1 MKTVYLCLG
10 VLRVEIEQ
18 PNYPALGDAM
28 HKWASDL
35 FPICRSLTGAGVRE
49 SLHYLSSHLDGLKV
63 HSVPSGTA
71 VFDWTIP
78 LEWSIEDAYV
88 LDPAGNK
95 VIDFKNSN
103 LHVLNYSTPV
113 DVELSLNQLN
123 EHLYS
128 LPDMP
133 TAIPYVTS
141 YYAPRWGFCLAQEE
155 RDKLKDGLYRAV
167 IKSNH
172 YHGCLNYAEYFLK
185 GETDEEILISTYI
198 CHPSMAN
205 NELSGPVV
213 TTALANLIRE
223 LPSRKYNYRFVFV
236 PETIGAITFI
246 SENLAHLKSKVVG
259 GFVLTCIGDERNY
272 SYLQSKQEGT
282 LSDRAAMHSMKSLV
296 GDYKLYD
303 FLSRGSDERQYC
315 APGVDLPIGS
325 IMRTRYG
332 DYPEYHTS
340 LDDLSLVTASGLAGG
355 LEVCFETIKLIEANE
370 TYKVTVYCEPQ
381 LGKRGLYPTISSM
394 ALDYTDVRTLT
405 NLIAY
410 CDGKHDLIAIAEK
423 INVNARELIPVVK
436 RLVDEGLLE
445 KV

>member
-1 MKTVYLCLG
+1 MVYSCRG
-10 VLRVEIEQ
+10 VLKVKNEW
-18 PNYPALGDAM
+18 PNYTALGETM

-35 FPICRSLTGAGVRE
+35 FPVCRSLTGAGVRE
-49 SLHYLSSHLDGLKV
+49 SLHYLSSHLDGLEV
-63 HSVPSGTA
+63 NSVPSGKE

-88 LDPAGNK
+88 LDSAGNK
-95 VIDFKNSN
+95 VIDFKSSN
-103 LHVLNYSTPV
+103 LHVLNYSTAV
-113 DVELSLNQLN
+113 DIELPLSELD

-133 TAIPYVTS
+133 NAIPYITS

-155 RDKLKDGLYRAV
+155 RNRLKDGLYRAV
-167 IKSNH
+167 IKSKH
-172 YHGCLNYAEYFLK
+172 YDGFLNYAEYFLA
-185 GETDEEILISTYI
+185 GETEEEILISTYI

-213 TTALANLIRE
+213 TTALANLIKE
-223 LPSRKYNYRFVFV
+223 LPSRKYSYRFVFV

-282 LSDRAAMHSMKSLV
+282 LSDRAAMHTMKSIV

-315 APGVDLPIGS
+315 APGIDLPIGS

>member
-1 MKTVYLCLG
+1 MK
-10 VLRVEIEQ
+10 IEQ
-18 PNYPALGDAM
+18 PNYTVLGDAM

-35 FPICRSLTGAGVRE
+35 FPICRSLTGSGVRE
-49 SLHYLSSHLDGLKV
+49 SLHYLSLHLDGLKV

-88 LDPAGNK
+88 LDPTGNK

-113 DVELSLNQLN
+113 DVELSLHQLN

-223 LPSRKYNYRFVFV
+223 LPSRKYSYRFVFV

-272 SYLQSKQEGT
+272 SYLQSKQGDT

-296 GDYKLYD
+296 GDYRLYD

-340 LDDLSLVTASGLAGG
+340 LDNLSLVTASGLAGG

-370 TYKVTVYCEPQ
+370 TYIVTVYCEPQ

-423 INVNARELIPVVK
+423 INVNARKLIPVVK

>member
-1 MKTVYLCLG
+1 MK
-10 VLRVEIEQ
+10 IEQ
-18 PNYPALGDAM
+18 PNYPVLGDAM

>member
-1 MKTVYLCLG
+1 MK
-10 VLRVEIEQ
+10 IEQ
-18 PNYPALGDAM
+18 PNYTVLGDAM

-35 FPICRSLTGAGVRE
+35 FPICRSLTGSGVRE

-88 LDPAGNK
+88 LDPTGNK

-113 DVELSLNQLN
+113 DVELSLHQLN

-223 LPSRKYNYRFVFV
+223 LPSRKYSYRFVFV

-246 SENLAHLKSKVVG
+246 SENLAHLKSKVIG

>member
-1 MKTVYLCLG
+1 M
-10 VLRVEIEQ
+10 EIEQ

>member
-1 MKTVYLCLG
+1 MK
-10 VLRVEIEQ
+10 IEQ
-18 PNYPALGDAM
+18 PNYPVLGDAM

-63 HSVPSGTA
+63 HSIPSGTA

-141 YYAPRWGFCLAQEE
+141 YYAPRWGFCLAQED